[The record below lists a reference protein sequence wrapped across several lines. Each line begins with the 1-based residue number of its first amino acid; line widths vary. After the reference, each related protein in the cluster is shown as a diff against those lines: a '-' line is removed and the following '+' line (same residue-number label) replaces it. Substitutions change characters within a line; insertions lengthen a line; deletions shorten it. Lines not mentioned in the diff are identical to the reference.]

1 MPKIEP
7 VIKPKTKFLK
17 VHLNLFQNG
26 KSAQQYPMSKI
37 LQNMGQL
44 YQWPQTNAFCVYQ
57 NMAAFLKKFAKIA
70 LKWISSIPPCF
81 FQKRIF
87 LKIIDCHPQPHM
99 GTWNHA
105 EFLKKK
111 LMGEFQ
117 ENVWTN
123 RTTDEKTDSPLNLLN
138 ITFWVYTL
146 LWEYQLSRNITTEAK
161 RHFSVYQVQE
171 CK

>member
-1 MPKIEP
+1 M
-7 VIKPKTKFLK
+7 
-17 VHLNLFQNG
+17 FQNG

-37 LQNMGQL
+37 LQNIGQL
-44 YQWPQTNAFCVYQ
+44 CQWPQTNAFYVYQ
-57 NMAAFLKKFAKIA
+57 NMVAFLKKFSKIA

-81 FQKRIF
+81 FPEEDFSQNNWLSSTTPYGH
-87 LKIIDCHPQPHM
+87 LKPC
-99 GTWNHA
+99 WVS
-105 EFLKKK
+105 EKK

-123 RTTDEKTDSPLNLLN
+123 RRTDEKTDSPLNLLN

-161 RHFSVYQVQE
+161 KHFSVYQVQE

>member
-37 LQNMGQL
+37 LQNIGQL
-44 YQWPQTNAFCVYQ
+44 CQWPQTNAFCVYQ

-105 EFLKKK
+105 EFLKK
-111 LMGEFQ
+111 
-117 ENVWTN
+117 TN
-123 RTTDEKTDSPLNLLN
+123 GWIPRKRMNKQKDRWKNRQSLKSA
-138 ITFWVYTL
+138 
-146 LWEYQLSRNITTEAK
+146 EYYFLSLYSFVRI
-161 RHFSVYQVQE
+161 SVVQE
-171 CK
+171 HNYRGKKTF